1 MKTIHVHSFSMSG
14 KARKASTLFEK
25 HLQSAVIQLA
35 VLLKRNFTYA
45 LISGNFLSS
54 FSFEFLWEVWTKGLH
69 SDTSLS
75 KSEKLSNKTLI
86 KLESP
91 KENTYTTI
99 LSQEH
104 RKSLPYDLTR
114 AGPQEWHFPRN
125 FQIFFQDSHS
135 AFNINISK
143 RLILKNLYLFNP
155 SFMKQVTTNV
165 SRNRHWELLCKKE
178 VIYFANV
185 HITHFGW
192 SF

>member
-75 KSEKLSNKTLI
+75 KSEKLSNKTD
-86 KLESP
+86 KTG
-91 KENTYTTI
+91 K
-99 LSQEH
+99 SQGKH
-104 RKSLPYDLTR
+104 VYHNPISR
-114 AGPQEWHFPRN
+114 A
-125 FQIFFQDSHS
+125 
-135 AFNINISK
+135 
-143 RLILKNLYLFNP
+143 
-155 SFMKQVTTNV
+155 
-165 SRNRHWELLCKKE
+165 
-178 VIYFANV
+178 
-185 HITHFGW
+185 
-192 SF
+192 